1 MLTATKE
8 CIDSNTIIVEDFN
21 TLFTSM
27 DRSSRQ
33 EINKETQVLNDTLDQ
48 VDLTDIYKAF
58 HPKAANA
65 HSFFFFVNA
74 HSFQVYTEHSPE

>member
-1 MLTATKE
+1 MLTAIKE

-33 EINKETQVLNDTLDQ
+33 EINKQTQVLNDTLDQ

-65 HSFFFFVNA
+65 LSFKV
-74 HSFQVYTEHSPE
+74 

>member
-1 MLTATKE
+1 MLTAIKE

-33 EINKETQVLNDTLDQ
+33 EINKQTQVLNDTLDQ

-58 HPKAANA
+58 HPTAANA
-65 HSFFFFVNA
+65 HSF
-74 HSFQVYTEHSPE
+74 QV